1 MVPTPSDSVVCKV
14 KSWLSHLSK
23 EQSPATKC
31 RDGHTEEPLFR
42 HNRCLSFNTIEVF
55 SKECVAMVFPPCGSK
70 DGFRISLFTL
80 VVALCWLWFAAPSFG
95 QEVAAQAPA
104 VSGGETAKPDMDSA
118 KAIGTRPA
126 EPPAVLQQLNSAIE
140 QLTARISPAVVQIVV
155 TGYGA
160 LEENNR
166 GQTALITR
174 EKAIGSGVIVDPDGY
189 IMTNAHVVEG
199 AQRIHVTLP
208 SLSVDY
214 PDRILPEGKQ
224 RIVEARLVG
233 LHRETDLALL
243 KVDQTGLPTL
253 SLGSRR
259 PVHQG
264 QLVFAMGSPEGLENS
279 VTMGVVSSVARQ
291 ADPSRPM
298 VYIQTDAPIN
308 PGNSGGPLV
317 DTEGYVVGINTFI
330 FSAAGGSE
338 GLGFAIPARIVHFV
352 YESLRKYGHVHRI
365 EVKAGAQTI
374 TDSLAKGLGLSQ
386 NWGVVIDDVTPGGP
400 AEAGGLKIGDI
411 VLRADGR
418 LIGTLPAF
426 TGALYL
432 HPLDEVLKLQ
442 ILRGT
447 ERKTLFIAALEM
459 KDPMDALPELAKSRE
474 NLVSRLGILALT
486 LDDQLRSMLGT
497 LRIASGVVVVARVA
511 DFMSSA
517 TGLETG
523 DVIHSVNQTSI
534 DSLSSLRAAL
544 TKIKPH
550 DPVVLQVERGGG
562 LQWLAF
568 EME

>member
-1 MVPTPSDSVVCKV
+1 MLFPTCR
-14 KSWLSHLSK
+14 SK
-23 EQSPATKC
+23 G
-31 RDGHTEEPLFR
+31 R
-42 HNRCLSFNTIEVF
+42 
-55 SKECVAMVFPPCGSK
+55 
-70 DGFRISLFTL
+70 FRILLLTLAASL
-80 VVALCWLWFAAPSFG
+80 CCQWFAAPCFG
-95 QEVAAQAPA
+95 QQLAPPTPA
-104 VSGGETAKPDMDSA
+104 VAGGETTKPGIDNAKVM
-118 KAIGTRPA
+118 GTRPA

-140 QLTARISPAVVQIVV
+140 QLTARISPAVVQILV

-160 LEENNR
+160 VEDNNR

-174 EKAIGSGVIVDPDGY
+174 EQTIGSGVIVDSDGY

-199 AQRIHVTLP
+199 AQRIHVALAMP
-208 SLSVDY
+208 SLTF
-214 PDRILPEGKQ
+214 PDQMSPAVKQ
-224 RIVEARLVG
+224 RIVEARLIG
-233 LHRETDLALL
+233 LHKETDLALL
-243 KVDQTGLPTL
+243 KIDQTGLPTL
-253 SLGSRR
+253 SLGNRR

-330 FSAAGGSE
+330 LSAAGGSE
-338 GLGFAIPARIVHFV
+338 GLGFAIPARIVRFV
-352 YESLRKYGHVHRI
+352 YESLRKYGHVHRV
-365 EVKAGAQTI
+365 EVQAGAQAI
-374 TDSLAKGLGLSQ
+374 TGSLAKGLGLAQ
-386 NWGVVIDDVTPGGP
+386 NWGVVIDDVIPGGP

-418 LIGTLPAF
+418 VIGTLPAF
-426 TGALYL
+426 TGVLYL
-432 HPLDEVLKLQ
+432 HPLDQVLKLEV
-442 ILRGT
+442 LRGT
-447 ERKTLFIAALEM
+447 EQKTLFIPALEM
-459 KDPMDALPELAKSRE
+459 KDPMDALPDLANSRE

-497 LRIASGVVVVARVA
+497 LRNPSGVVVVARVV

-534 DSLSSLRAAL
+534 DSLSSLRTTL
-544 TKIKPH
+544 NQIKPH

>member
-1 MVPTPSDSVVCKV
+1 M
-14 KSWLSHLSK
+14 
-23 EQSPATKC
+23 
-31 RDGHTEEPLFR
+31 LF
-42 HNRCLSFNTIEVF
+42 LT
-55 SKECVAMVFPPCGSK
+55 CGSK
-70 DGFRISLFTL
+70 GRFR
-80 VVALCWLWFAAPSFG
+80 VALLTLATCFCSLWFATPSVGQQVAPP
-95 QEVAAQAPA
+95 APA
-104 VSGGETAKPDMDSA
+104 VAGDETVKPDPDIDKA
-118 KAIGTRPA
+118 KSIGTRPA
-126 EPPAVLQQLNSAIE
+126 EPPVVLQQLNSAIE
-140 QLTARISPAVVQIVV
+140 QLTARISPAVVQILV

-160 LEENNR
+160 LEESNR

-174 EKAIGSGVIVDPDGY
+174 EQAIGSGVILDPGGY

-199 AQRIHVTLP
+199 AQRIHVALP
-208 SLSVDY
+208 MPSVDY
-214 PDRILPEGKQ
+214 PERMAPAGKQ
-224 RIVEARLVG
+224 RIVEARLIGV
-233 LHRETDLALL
+233 HRETDLALL
-243 KVDQTGLPTL
+243 KVDETGLPTL
-253 SLGSRR
+253 SLGSHR

-264 QLVFAMGSPEGLENS
+264 QLVFALGSPEGLENS

-317 DTEGYVVGINTFI
+317 DTDGYVVGINTFI
-330 FSAAGGSE
+330 LSAGGGSE
-338 GLGFAIPARIVHFV
+338 GLGFAIPARIVQFV

-374 TDSLAKGLGLSQ
+374 TDTLAKGLGLAQ

-400 AEAGGLKIGDI
+400 ADAAGVKIGDI
-411 VLRADGR
+411 VVRADGR
-418 LIGTLPAF
+418 LITTLPAF

-432 HPLDEVLKLQ
+432 HPLDEALKLEV
-442 ILRGT
+442 LRGS

-459 KDPMDALPELAKSRE
+459 KDPMDALPDLANSRE

-486 LDDQLRSMLGT
+486 LDDQLRSMFGT
-497 LRIASGVVVVARVA
+497 LRNPAGVVVVARVV
-511 DFMSSA
+511 DFMSSV
-517 TGLETG
+517 TGLQTG

-534 DSLSSLRAAL
+534 DSLKSLRAAL
-544 TKIKPH
+544 NQIKPH

>member
-1 MVPTPSDSVVCKV
+1 MLIPTYSLKCQCRVSLLVAVCF
-14 KSWLSHLSK
+14 
-23 EQSPATKC
+23 
-31 RDGHTEEPLFR
+31 G
-42 HNRCLSFNTIEVF
+42 
-55 SKECVAMVFPPCGSK
+55 
-70 DGFRISLFTL
+70 L
-80 VVALCWLWFAAPSFG
+80 VWVTGPSFG
-95 QEVAAQAPA
+95 QQMAPPTPA
-104 VSGGETAKPDMDSA
+104 VASRETAKSDIDKA

-140 QLTARISPAVVQIVV
+140 ELTARISPAVVQIMV

-166 GQTALITR
+166 GQTALVTR
-174 EKAIGSGVIVDPDGY
+174 EHAIGSGVIVDPDGY

-199 AQRIHVTLP
+199 AERIRVALP
-208 SLSVDY
+208 TPAVDF
-214 PDRILPEGKQ
+214 PDRMAPSGKQ
-224 RIVEARLVG
+224 RFVEARLIG
-233 LHRETDLALL
+233 LHKETDLALL
-243 KVDQTGLPTL
+243 KIERTGLPTL

-264 QLVFAMGSPEGLENS
+264 QLVFALGSPEGLENS

-330 FSAAGGSE
+330 LSAAGGSE
-338 GLGFAIPARIVHFV
+338 GLGFAIPARIVQFV

-374 TDSLAKGLGLSQ
+374 TDSLAKGLGLAQ
-386 NWGVVIDDVTPGGP
+386 NWGVVIDDVMPGGP

-411 VLRADGR
+411 VVRADDR

-426 TGALYL
+426 TATLYL
-432 HPLDEVLKLQ
+432 HPLDQALKLEV
-442 ILRGT
+442 LRGT
-447 ERKTLFIAALEM
+447 ERKTLYIAALEM
-459 KDPMDALPELAKSRE
+459 KDAMDALPDLADPRE
-474 NLVSRLGILALT
+474 NLVSRLGILG
-486 LDDQLRSMLGT
+486 LDLNDGVRSLLGT
-497 LRIASGVVVVARVA
+497 LRNPAGVVVVARVA
-511 DFMSSA
+511 DFLSST

-523 DVIHSVNQTSI
+523 DVIHSVNQTEI

-544 TKIKPH
+544 KQIKPH
-550 DPVVLQVERGGG
+550 DSVVLQVERGGG
-562 LQWLAF
+562 FQWLAF

>member
-1 MVPTPSDSVVCKV
+1 
-14 KSWLSHLSK
+14 
-23 EQSPATKC
+23 
-31 RDGHTEEPLFR
+31 
-42 HNRCLSFNTIEVF
+42 
-55 SKECVAMVFPPCGSK
+55 MVFPPCSSK
-70 DGFRISLFTL
+70 DRFRILLFTFA
-80 VVALCWLWFAAPSFG
+80 VALCWLWFAALGFG
-95 QEVAAQAPA
+95 QGVAAQAPA
-104 VSGGETAKPDMDSA
+104 VSGGETAKPDMDKA

-126 EPPAVLQQLNSAIE
+126 EPPAVLQELNSAIE

-155 TGYGA
+155 SGYGA

-166 GQTALITR
+166 GQTALVTR

-199 AQRIHVTLP
+199 AQRIHVALP
-208 SLSVDY
+208 SPSVDS
-214 PDRILPEGKQ
+214 DRLMPVGKQ
-224 RIVEARLVG
+224 RVVEARLIG

-243 KVDQTGLPTL
+243 KVEQTGLPTL

-279 VTMGVVSSVARQ
+279 MTMGVVSSVARQ
-291 ADPSRPM
+291 ADPSRPL

-317 DTEGYVVGINTFI
+317 DSEGYVVGINTFI
-330 FSAAGGSE
+330 LSSAGGSE
-338 GLGFAIPARIVHFV
+338 GLGFAIPARIVQFV

-374 TDSLAKGLGLSQ
+374 TDSLARGLGLAR

-411 VLRADGR
+411 VLSADGR
-418 LIGTLPAF
+418 LISTLPAF
-426 TGALYL
+426 TAALYL
-432 HPLDEVLKLQ
+432 HPLDEALKLEV
-442 ILRGT
+442 LRGT

-459 KDPMDALPELAKSRE
+459 KDPMDALPDLAKSRE
-474 NLVSRLGILALT
+474 NLISRLGILALT

-497 LRIASGVVVVARVA
+497 LRIPSGVVVVARVA

-523 DVIHSVNQTSI
+523 DVIHSVNQTAI

-544 TKIKPH
+544 REIKPH

>member
-1 MVPTPSDSVVCKV
+1 MFSPT
-14 KSWLSHLSK
+14 
-23 EQSPATKC
+23 
-31 RDGHTEEPLFR
+31 
-42 HNRCLSFNTIEVF
+42 
-55 SKECVAMVFPPCGSK
+55 CGLK
-70 DGFRISLFTL
+70 GRFRISPF
-80 VVALCWLWFAAPSFG
+80 AFAASLCCLGFAAASFG
-95 QEVAAQAPA
+95 QQTAPPTRAVAGSEA
-104 VSGGETAKPDMDSA
+104 AKADNDKA

-126 EPPAVLQQLNSAIE
+126 EAPAVLQQLNSAIE

-160 LEENNR
+160 LEENSH

-174 EKAIGSGVIVDPDGY
+174 EHAIGSGVIVDPDGY
-189 IMTNAHVVEG
+189 IITNAHVVEG
-199 AQRIHVTLP
+199 AQRIHVALP
-208 SLSVDY
+208 MPSVD
-214 PDRILPEGKQ
+214 IPERMAPVGKQ

-233 LHRETDLALL
+233 LHKETDLALL
-243 KVDQTGLPTL
+243 KIDQTGLPTL
-253 SLGSRR
+253 SLGRHR

-317 DTEGYVVGINTFI
+317 DSDGYVVGINTFI
-330 FSAAGGSE
+330 LSAAGGSE
-338 GLGFAIPARIVHFV
+338 GLGFAIPARIVNFV

-374 TDSLAKGLGLSQ
+374 TDNLAKGLGLAQS
-386 NWGVVIDDVTPGGP
+386 WGVVIDDVIPGGP

-411 VLRADGR
+411 VVRADGR

-426 TGALYL
+426 TAALYL
-432 HPLDEVLKLQ
+432 HPLDESLKLE
-442 ILRGT
+442 ILRET
-447 ERKTLFIAALEM
+447 ERKTLFIVALEM
-459 KDPMDALPELAKSRE
+459 KDAMDALPDLANARE
-474 NLVSRLGILALT
+474 NLVSRLGILALD
-486 LDDQLRSMLGT
+486 LNDELRSLLGD
-497 LRIASGVVVVARVA
+497 LRNPSGVVVVGRVA

-517 TGLETG
+517 TGLQTG
-523 DVIHSVNQTSI
+523 DVIHSVNQTAI
-534 DSLSSLRAAL
+534 DSLSSLRAVL
-544 TKIKPH
+544 NQIKPR